1 MNWLKS
7 IRDREEKRTPLELLE
22 VARLGGE
29 ASTVKKVMDG
39 VLKQELQSIISQFAG
54 TKPDLGQYAFFAG
67 QVSII
72 NKILRSLD
80 LQANEGKEAAA
91 QIKGGH

>member
-54 TKPDLGQYAFFAG
+54 TKPDLGQYAFSQGKLVLLTKFYG
-67 QVSII
+67 HSIF
-72 NKILRSLD
+72 KRMKVKKP
-80 LQANEGKEAAA
+80 QHK
-91 QIKGGH
+91 